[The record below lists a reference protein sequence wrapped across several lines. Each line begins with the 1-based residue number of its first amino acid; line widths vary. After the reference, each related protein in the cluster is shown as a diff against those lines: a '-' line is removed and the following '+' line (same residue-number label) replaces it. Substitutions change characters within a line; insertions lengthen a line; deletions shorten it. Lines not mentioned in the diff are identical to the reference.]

1 QIRDAPPPSY
11 IQSLGL
17 LGKLATTPAIF
28 EPFRNA
34 VTVNQ
39 IRSCMGKLFDIYAE
53 LERLAKRED
62 RRIEEAQLPLL
73 WVLTPTASPTLLDGF
88 NFQPNLGTNWTEGV
102 YFLGLYQKTALVAI
116 HQLPRTEETL
126 WLRIL
131 GKGRVQKQA
140 IEELTALP
148 EDHPLRESAL
158 ELLYS
163 LQANLEAKRE
173 LETEDRELIMALAPL
188 YRQQMAAAIEQGR
201 AEGIQQGRTEGIQQ
215 GRTEGIQQG
224 RTEGIQQGRTEG
236 QYSILENFLLVQFG
250 ELDPIFTA
258 FFPIVS
264 TFPATEFTLLL
275 VQLSALSV
283 DDNGRQQ
290 AKELLAQFVLKTR
303 FGQLETSLTNL
314 IPNLIALSPADLTL
328 LLEQL
333 PELSEAELLAK
344 F

>member
-1 QIRDAPPPSY
+1 MGDLQIRDAPPPSY

-215 GRTEGIQQG
+215 GRTEG
-224 RTEGIQQGRTEG
+224 